1 MGTVLDVARYFDHT
15 MTPRNLHCSTPIS
28 GRGELHR
35 LEDLVSY
42 IEAVKSQLQP
52 EQSTELTF
60 WSYPGEGY
68 AVSISLPF
76 EGLQVRTGAW
86 HSEVSIAATNYKIVV
101 LRNAKLL
108 HETELGQKNEDKK
121 SEPAAA
127 ERLILPQFV
136 LRRTL
141 DGLRDAF
148 YELLTTTPAAAPL
161 GKTA

>member
-15 MTPRNLHCSTPIS
+15 MTLRNVHCSTPA
-28 GRGELHR
+28 GKRHELHR

-76 EGLQVRTGAW
+76 EGLLVRTGAW
-86 HSEVSIAATNYKIVV
+86 HSEVSMTATSYNVVV
-101 LRNAKLL
+101 LHNAKLRY
-108 HETELGQKNEDKK
+108 EAELVIKRD
-121 SEPAAA
+121 A
-127 ERLILPQFV
+127 EHSDQASPEPQFV

-148 YELLTTTPAAAPL
+148 YELLTTPAATPL